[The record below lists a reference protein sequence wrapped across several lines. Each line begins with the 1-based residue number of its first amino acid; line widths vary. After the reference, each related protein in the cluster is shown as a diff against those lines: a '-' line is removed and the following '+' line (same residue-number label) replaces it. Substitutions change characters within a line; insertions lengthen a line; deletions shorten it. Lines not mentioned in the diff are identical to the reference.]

1 MCFNRKMQSKKDAVA
16 ALRCY
21 NQETSDH
28 ERELELESIVTGT
41 YQRTGVRTGTWD
53 ILACAMSDL
62 VALTKALTLDV
73 QEMDLSKAD
82 PEIMREIAREFGS
95 YAYGPVMRIQ
105 RMLKRLLYASWKC
118 GFLLSRLMTKFLNS
132 YDTGELNKARLT
144 TLAIYLNFGM
154 YAAQLHC
161 TDRYSMPFFVEINKR
176 GKIYLVY
183 RYLNKSK
190 RQRVIRWNLGLS
202 VPKAAP
208 ALYELMLQDIMIR
221 DSLRK
226 EWHPDQTK
234 GSVLYNDK

>member
-1 MCFNRKMQSKKDAVA
+1 MCFTRKMQSKMDAVA

-21 NQETSDH
+21 NQETS
-28 ERELELESIVTGT
+28 EYGRELELESIITGT
-41 YQRTGVRTGTWD
+41 YKRSGDRTGTWD
-53 ILACAMSDL
+53 TLACAMSDL

-73 QEMDLSKAD
+73 QEMDLSKTD
-82 PEIMREIAREFGS
+82 PEVMRDIAREFGS
-95 YAYGPVMRIQ
+95 YAYKPVMRIQ
-105 RMLKRLLYASWKC
+105 RMLKRLLFASWKC
-118 GFLLSRLMTKFLNS
+118 GFLLSRLITKFLNS
-132 YDTGELNKARLT
+132 YNNGELNEARLT

-190 RQRVIRWNLGLS
+190 RQRVIRWNLDLS

-208 ALYELMLQDIMIR
+208 ALYELMLQDVMIR
-221 DSLRK
+221 DSLRNT
-226 EWHPDQTK
+226 WHPDRDN
-234 GSVLYNDK
+234 GSVLYDNK